1 MPERFRRW
9 YVRHVERFV
18 AAFPGRR
25 LAELSRGEVES
36 YLGGLASVSGGR
48 AWLLRQQV
56 DALHLLLVDL
66 VGNGAAREVDWA
78 FWAEAGE
85 RGLGEGHPTLAR
97 ELPVERMLRGT
108 AQGLSDERREL
119 LLRLLRILRS
129 EHYAVRTE
137 RAYCDW
143 VQRFLAHSSRPV
155 VELASGDVAEFLS
168 FLALEKKVSQ
178 STQRQAL
185 NALVFFF
192 RHVLQRPLELG
203 GDFRPAKR
211 SRRLPTVLS
220 RDEVDRLFAEL
231 GGTSRL
237 MAGLLYGTGMRLME
251 LIRLRVQDVDFAHA
265 MILVRDG
272 KGKKDRVVPL
282 PKRYR
287 PALEDHLQARRLQF
301 EADQAQ
307 GPVHVFLP
315 DALARKYPAASIQWG
330 WQFVFASGRL
340 SVDPRSGRKRRHHLH
355 ENTLQKAVARAAKRA
370 AIPKRVNCHAL
381 RHSFATHLL
390 EAGYDIR
397 TVQALLGH
405 ADVSTTMIYT
415 HVLNR
420 PGLPPVVSPA
430 DF

>member
-1 MPERFRRW
+1 MG
-9 YVRHVERFV
+9 
-18 AAFPGRR
+18 AFPGRR
-25 LAELSRGEVES
+25 MSDLDRVEVES
-36 YLGGLASVSGGR
+36 YLRGLVTAPGER
-48 AWLLRQQV
+48 AWVLRQQV
-56 DALHLLLVDL
+56 DALRLLLVGL
-66 VGNGAAREVDWA
+66 VGNAAAREVDWT
-78 FWAEAGE
+78 FWAGANEGGSEAVSLADWPQG
-85 RGLGEGHPTLAR
+85 RDLGEAARPLAQDGR
-97 ELPVERMLRGT
+97 DALV
-108 AQGLSDERREL
+108 
-119 LLRLLRILRS
+119 RLLRILRS
-129 EHYAVRTE
+129 EHYALRTE
-137 RAYCDW
+137 RVYRDW
-143 VQRFLAHSSRPV
+143 VVRFLAHSSRPV
-155 VELASGDVAEFLS
+155 TELASGDVADFLS
-168 FLALEKKVSQ
+168 FLALERKVSQ

-192 RHVLQRPLELG
+192 RHVLQRPLELDG
-203 GDFRPAKR
+203 GFRPAR
-211 SRRLPTVLS
+211 RLRRLPTVLS
-220 RDEVDRLFAEL
+220 REEVERLFAEL
-231 GGTSRL
+231 DGTARL

-287 PALEDHLQARRLQF
+287 SALEDHLRVRRVRF

-315 DALARKYPAASIQWG
+315 DALGRKYPTASTQWG
-330 WQFVFASGRL
+330 WQYVFASGRL
-340 SVDPRSGRKRRHHLH
+340 SVDPRSGRKRRHHTH
-355 ENTLQKAVARAAKRA
+355 ENTLQKAIARAAKRA